1 MFFLK
6 DEYILIL
13 VKKIFYWNG
22 LILFYF
28 KLICAY
34 ILITRYYLFYLEF
47 KDVYLSFENDPR
59 NEILSEYKKM
69 RKIFIIKIFFNC
81 FAGFII
87 ISMELI
93 ILTLVMTFNSIYK
106 ETETI
111 EISIKEKQEIKKEKK
126 GNELKK
132 SNSLGVVD
140 KPVQGSVNSQKNGEQ
155 NINNSINK
163 GNEKFILRGGES
175 SLKEGLNPFIPL
187 INLTFQIKQNEDD
200 DIKNYELQVDKKE
213 QFNVIEKRLKEEYPE
228 LKDFEMVTFR
238 IDADIINKDNTVEQN
253 NIKGDTIILV
263 NM

>member
-1 MFFLK
+1 MNDICERYKTEDNFEILFYYFSCILFCWSLLHLIVQILMFFLK

-59 NEILSEYKKM
+59 NEILSEYKKL

-111 EISIKEKQEIKKEKK
+111 EISIKK
-126 GNELKK
+126 
-132 SNSLGVVD
+132 
-140 KPVQGSVNSQKNGEQ
+140 
-155 NINNSINK
+155 
-163 GNEKFILRGGES
+163 
-175 SLKEGLNPFIPL
+175 
-187 INLTFQIKQNEDD
+187 
-200 DIKNYELQVDKKE
+200 
-213 QFNVIEKRLKEEYPE
+213 
-228 LKDFEMVTFR
+228 
-238 IDADIINKDNTVEQN
+238 
-253 NIKGDTIILV
+253 
-263 NM
+263 